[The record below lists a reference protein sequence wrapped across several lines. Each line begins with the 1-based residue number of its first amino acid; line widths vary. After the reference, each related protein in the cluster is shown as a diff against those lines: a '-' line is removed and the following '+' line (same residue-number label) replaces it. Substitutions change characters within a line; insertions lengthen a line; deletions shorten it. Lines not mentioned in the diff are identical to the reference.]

1 MKELVDRLLSGSIT
15 RRNFIKSMVALGV
28 TAASAGE
35 MFDTAA
41 HAAIP
46 KVAGRLVKGTGGEVL
61 LETLKDAGIRY
72 IFSANSTG
80 QCPVYDGLVDRPE
93 MRIILA
99 THEAHCISMAQGL
112 ELATGE
118 PACAIF
124 PGIGLAN
131 AATNIYNAYKDR
143 SAVLCI
149 TDGNAPT
156 FAGRDGFDDVD
167 DWEDIVKPIT
177 RWRWSLQAAN
187 RIPEMVN
194 RALKVSVTPPFGPTY
209 VKIPFAVLGEK
220 DLSAMVYPQSAYRI
234 DTKIKPDPKKIEKAA
249 EMILDAQNPLITVG
263 REVTRSG
270 AGDDLIKL
278 VDLLGIP
285 VTQGVSPTSD
295 FPTTHPSFVGY
306 YGPGMVS
313 YPQNSDLLIC
323 LGVRVP
329 DPSFHS
335 PPVRSKII
343 HAHVEPDIIS
353 AYYASDVAILGDLKE
368 TIQALYEAVKEWVAG
383 PVKSAANER
392 KATTENYLS
401 EEKKK
406 RETAAREKWDKSP
419 ISLHR
424 LAYELERSLE
434 KDAIVV
440 SELMTRLPYEYLSMG
455 LGNKMRIGPS
465 VGLALGWSLGAAL
478 GVKLAR
484 PDNQVV
490 CLVGDGAFLF
500 GQAETLWSFTRYEC
514 PVTIVIFNNLSYNS
528 SRDRMFTF
536 GTRQR
541 EQGKDMASYLGYPD
555 TDFTKMAAAFHI
567 KGERVLEPGKLE
579 GALKRAKKET
589 ANGRP
594 YLLDVRIE
602 RTGLGAELENYP
614 ETTIAKMRKKMV

>member
-1 MKELVDRLLSGSIT
+1 MKELVDRLLSGTVS
-15 RRNFIKSMVALGV
+15 RRNFIKGMVALGV
-28 TAASAGE
+28 TAAYAGE
-35 MFDTAA
+35 IFDTAV
-41 HAAIP
+41 HAATS
-46 KVAGRLVKGTGGEVL
+46 KVTGRMVKGSGGEVL

-93 MRIILA
+93 IRIILA

-124 PGIGLAN
+124 PSIGLAN

-143 SAVLCI
+143 SSVLCI
-149 TDGNAPT
+149 TDGNAHT

-177 RWRWSLQAAN
+177 RWRWSLQSAN

-194 RALKVSVTPPFGPTY
+194 LALKVSATPPFGPTY
-209 VKIPFAVLGEK
+209 VRIPFAVLDEK
-220 DLSAMVYPQSAYRI
+220 DLSVIVYPQSAYRI
-234 DTKIKPDPKKIEKAA
+234 DIKIKPDPKKIEKAA
-249 EMILDAQNPLITVG
+249 EIILESQNPLITVG

-270 AGDDLIKL
+270 AYDDLIKL

-285 VTQGVSPTSD
+285 VTQGVSPSSD
-295 FPTTHPSFVGY
+295 FPTSHPSFVGY
-306 YGPGMVS
+306 YGPGMAS
-313 YPQNSDLLIC
+313 HPKGFDLLIC
-323 LGVRVP
+323 LGCRVP

-353 AYYASDVAILGDLKE
+353 AYYPSDVAILGDLKE
-368 TIQALYEAVKEWVAG
+368 TIQALYEAVKDRVTG
-383 PVKSAANER
+383 SAASAVKER
-392 KATTENYLS
+392 MAATQNFLS

-406 RETAAREKWDKSP
+406 RESAAHQDWGKSP

-424 LAYELERSLE
+424 LAYELERSLD
-434 KDAIVV
+434 KDAIIV

-455 LGNKMRIGPS
+455 QGNKMRIGPS
-465 VGLALGWSLGAAL
+465 VGLALGWAVGAAL

-490 CLVGDGAFLF
+490 CLVGDGALLF
-500 GQAETLWSFTRYEC
+500 GQTEVLWSLSRYEC
-514 PVTIVIFNNLSYNS
+514 PITLVVFNNLSYNS
-528 SRDRMFTF
+528 SRDRIFDF

-541 EQGKDMASYLGYPD
+541 EEKKDMASYLGSPD
-555 TDFTKMAAAFHI
+555 TDFTKLSAAFSI

-594 YLLDVRIE
+594 YLLDCRIE

-614 ETTIAKMRKKMV
+614 ETPIAKMRKKSV

>member
-35 MFDTAA
+35 MFDTTA

-194 RALKVSVTPPFGPTY
+194 RALKVSATPPFGPTY
-209 VKIPFAVLGEK
+209 VRTPFAVLGEQN
-220 DLSAMVYPQSAYRI
+220 LSLMVYPQSAYRI
-234 DTKIKPDPKKIEKAA
+234 DMKIKPDPKKIEKAA

-285 VTQGVSPTSD
+285 VAQGVSPTSD
-295 FPTTHPSFVGY
+295 FPTSHPLFVGY
-306 YGPGMVS
+306 YGPGPVG
-313 YPQNSDLLIC
+313 YPPNFDLIIC
-323 LGVRVP
+323 LGSRVP

-343 HAHVEPDIIS
+343 HAHVEPDMLS

-368 TIQALYEAVKEWVAG
+368 TIQALSEAVKDRVVG
-383 PVKSAANER
+383 PVTSAVNER
-392 KATTENYLS
+392 KTATQNFLS
-401 EEKKK
+401 EAKKK
-406 RETAAREKWDKSP
+406 REATAREGWEKSP

-424 LAYELERSLE
+424 LAYELERSME
-434 KDAIVV
+434 KDAIIV

-455 LGNKMRIGPS
+455 QGNKMRIGPP
-465 VGLALGWSLGAAL
+465 VGLALGWAIGAAL

-500 GQAETLWSFTRYEC
+500 GQAEALWSLSRYEC
-514 PVTIVIFNNLSYNS
+514 PVTVVVFNNLSYNS
-528 SRDRMFTF
+528 SRDRIFDF
-536 GTRQR
+536 STRQR
-541 EQGKDMASYLGYPD
+541 EAKKDMASYLGSPE
-555 TDFTKMAAAFHI
+555 TDFTKLAAAFNI
-567 KGERVLEPGKLE
+567 RGEKVLEPGKLE
-579 GALKRAKKET
+579 GALKRARKET

-594 YLLDVRIE
+594 YLIDVRIE

-614 ETTIAKMRKKMV
+614 ETPIAKLRKKMV